1 MCWSNIPQRIDGY
14 HRRRRFSNSRTKPW
28 SKDGSSYVRSI
39 VIPHRIEYD
48 RILVVSSSRLTKF
61 KQQTLY
67 SSFYTQFM
75 EYFYEIRSDYLDF
88 FQPRMKLNIFPYNE
102 RSISRGYESSSLL
115 SLLIPMFSLRIH
127 RYNGYNKDDI
137 VIWRDLSKS
146 RLQSPRDGWHFARQR
161 ATMTGNRNDAINV
174 VCSSRRKR
182 VRHVVVVRCTLS
194 RVQ

>member
-61 KQQTLY
+61 KQQTL
-67 SSFYTQFM
+67 FLYTIHGIFLWDQKQLFRLLPASN
-75 EYFYEIRSDYLDF
+75 EIKY
-88 FQPRMKLNIFPYNE
+88 LNIFPYNE